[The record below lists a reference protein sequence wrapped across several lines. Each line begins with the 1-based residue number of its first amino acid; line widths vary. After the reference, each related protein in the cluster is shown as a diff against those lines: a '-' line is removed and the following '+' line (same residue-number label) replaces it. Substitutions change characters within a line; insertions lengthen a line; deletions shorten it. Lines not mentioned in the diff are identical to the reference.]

1 MSSFLQSK
9 SAYPTTKFCVALVC
23 WQLFPSFANDVSD
36 CSVMLSG
43 LLTMYQQIGS
53 FGPAAKHKTVSGHV
67 PTGGVP
73 EADVLPPGLSRSA
86 ETRELR

>member
-1 MSSFLQSK
+1 
-9 SAYPTTKFCVALVC
+9 
-23 WQLFPSFANDVSD
+23 
-36 CSVMLSG
+36 MLPG

-73 EADVLPPGLSRSA
+73 EADLLTPGLGRSA
-86 ETRELR
+86 ETRGVTVTDALRLAEDRLFWRQIATEGSYG